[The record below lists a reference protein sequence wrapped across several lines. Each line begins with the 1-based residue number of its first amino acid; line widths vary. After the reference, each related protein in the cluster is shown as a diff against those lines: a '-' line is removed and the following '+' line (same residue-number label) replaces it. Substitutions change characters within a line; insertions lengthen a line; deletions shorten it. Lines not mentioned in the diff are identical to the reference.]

1 MSPPV
6 TPDRFPTPLSVL
18 GLTEPQERLY
28 RALLRSPTLTTTQ
41 AAGVL
46 DTSPAAS
53 TFADVVDALVR
64 RGLVQRAADDLV
76 AAPPERALASLV
88 AEEHQRIQALREQ
101 LAAVRGLLPALEA
114 EHRLAREALGEAV
127 QIRAIRNHEFVSTL
141 QTLALEE
148 AGELRW
154 LRPDQWRLPEDQ
166 KADSWVSRLLAEGRS
181 SRVIYPARVLEEAPE
196 AVRRRADL
204 GEHVRVLGEVPGR
217 LALVGKHV
225 ALIPSRFDLAE
236 DVVLVVRQ
244 PALVN
249 SLGLLFESLWER
261 ALVVPGLG
269 GGEDLAPA
277 ASARRL
283 LLDQMAR
290 GAKDEQ
296 IARTLGLSLRT
307 VRRRVAEL
315 MDQLGVDSRFQAG
328 VEAVRRGWL

>member
-1 MSPPV
+1 MSRARAPETLPS
-6 TPDRFPTPLSVL
+6 PLSVL

-28 RALLRSPTLTTTQ
+28 LALLGVPAFHPGE
-41 AAGVL
+41 AARLLGLQPDGERFVEL
-46 DTSPAAS
+46 
-53 TFADVVDALVR
+53 VDALVAL
-64 RGLVQRAADDLV
+64 GLVLRAGNDLV
-76 AAPPERALASLV
+76 ASPPERALARLV
-88 AEEHQRIQALREQ
+88 GEEHQRLQALREQ

-114 EHRLAREALGEAV
+114 EHRLARGSRGEAV
-127 QIRAIRNHEFVSTL
+127 QIQSIRNHEVIPTL
-141 QTLALEE
+141 QSLALE
-148 AGELRW
+148 AQGDLRW
-154 LRPDQWRLPEDQ
+154 LRPDQWRIAEG
-166 KADSWVSRLLAEGRS
+166 KVADLWVGRLLGEGWS
-181 SRVIYPARVLEEAPE
+181 SRAIYPARALEEAPE
-196 AVRRRADL
+196 SIRRRSDS

-217 LALVGKHV
+217 LALVGSHA

-244 PALVN
+244 PALVT

-269 GGEDLAPA
+269 GGDMAPA

-307 VRRRVAEL
+307 VRRRVSDV
-315 MDQLGVDSRFQAG
+315 MDQLEAGSRFQAG